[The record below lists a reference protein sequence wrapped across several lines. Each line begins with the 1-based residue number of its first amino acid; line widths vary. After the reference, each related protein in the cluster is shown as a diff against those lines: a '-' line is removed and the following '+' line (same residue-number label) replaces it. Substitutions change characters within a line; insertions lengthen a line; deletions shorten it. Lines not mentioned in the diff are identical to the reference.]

1 MNDSAITLP
10 LIQFDFKFKPKEFRD
25 YIVRSARGQDKIQI
39 KDYKKTFR
47 RLAIDWKI
55 PLFLREIWPVV
66 TNTQGKILTI
76 PRYQKKLANQAN
88 NWFEIVE

>member
-1 MNDSAITLP
+1 MPETIV
-10 LIQFDFKFKPKEFRD
+10 QGV
-25 YIVRSARGQDKIQI
+25 VRSARGSDLYQI

-47 RLAIDWKI
+47 RLAIDWKM

-66 TNTQGKILTI
+66 TNKRGEILMI
-76 PRYQKKLANQAN
+76 PRYQKNLANQAN